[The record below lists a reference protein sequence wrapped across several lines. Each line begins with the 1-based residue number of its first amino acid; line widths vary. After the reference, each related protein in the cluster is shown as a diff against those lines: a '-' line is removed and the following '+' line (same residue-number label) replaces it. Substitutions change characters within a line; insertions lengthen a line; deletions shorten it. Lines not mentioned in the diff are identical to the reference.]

1 MTRFVLQY
9 LFWLAIMAAILYALS
24 RAANE
29 FQIFR
34 YAGF

>member
-1 MTRFVLQY
+1 MTRFLVQY
-9 LFWLAIMAAILYALS
+9 LFWLIVIYITLYTLS
-24 RAANE
+24 SEYSE